1 MGKGYMNRDI
11 SPQWII
17 MDLIMADNVFND
29 KEECLKI
36 EGETKVQIIL
46 RNE

>member
-1 MGKGYMNRDI
+1 MNRDI

-17 MDLIMADNVFND
+17 MDLIMMTKVFND

-36 EGETKVQIIL
+36 EGKTKVQIIL
-46 RNE
+46 RMNKTT